1 MMLSFGYSIVSFG
14 LPEEEEE
21 EEEEEESFRHV
32 LLFSEMIMI
41 DLFSSVK

>member
-14 LPEEEEE
+14 LP
-21 EEEEEESFRHV
+21 EEEEESFRHV